1 MKHPQDS
8 INILPLVQAAVG
20 HTDPWEAAY
29 LRFETPEQEI
39 SKFSKRL
46 IKMGALDWSK
56 DAKIVELFCGRGNG
70 LHALSK
76 LSFVRLE
83 GVDIS
88 HSLLTQY
95 DGPGRRYVCDCRYL
109 PFDKCSKDI
118 VIIQGGLHH
127 LVSLPD
133 DLEQCLCE
141 INRVLCADGL
151 LVVVEPWLTP
161 FLSLVHWL
169 CRQSI
174 ARRLSGKIDALATMI
189 DHERQTY
196 ERWLDF
202 PEIILGLLH
211 KYFSS
216 EKCSCRWGKLWF
228 IGRKR
233 ALS

>member
-1 MKHPQDS
+1 MKRPQDS

-76 LSFVRLE
+76 
-83 GVDIS
+83 
-88 HSLLTQY
+88 
-95 DGPGRRYVCDCRYL
+95 
-109 PFDKCSKDI
+109 
-118 VIIQGGLHH
+118 
-127 LVSLPD
+127 
-133 DLEQCLCE
+133 QCLCE

-189 DHERQTY
+189 NHDRQSY

-228 IGRKR
+228 IGRNR
-233 ALS
+233 AFS